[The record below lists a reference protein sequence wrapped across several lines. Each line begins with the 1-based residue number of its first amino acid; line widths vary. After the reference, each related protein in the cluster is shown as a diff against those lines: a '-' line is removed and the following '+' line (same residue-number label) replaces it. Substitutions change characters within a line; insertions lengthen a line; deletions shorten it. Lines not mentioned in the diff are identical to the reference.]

1 MIYLDTSFIAP
12 RYIAEATSEQVEQ
25 FLLQLDSE
33 EIAISSWTHVEF
45 ASLLSR
51 RLRMQE
57 IHETMAVQMMAM
69 FEYDLRES
77 FHVFIP
83 TVADYDLA
91 VHLLQKPSTGLRA
104 GDALH
109 LAIAYHHQCKFYTLD
124 KPLIKAARYLDLEV
138 ETLA

>member
-12 RYIAEATSEQVEQ
+12 RYIAEATSEKVEQ
-25 FLLQLDSE
+25 FLLQLDSSE

-57 IHETMAVQMMAM
+57 IHETMAIQMMAM

-91 VHLLQKPSTGLRA
+91 VHLLQKQNHQPDCEQGTLYIWRLRA
-104 GDALH
+104 
-109 LAIAYHHQCKFYTLD
+109 IINVNF
-124 KPLIKAARYLDLEV
+124 IR
-138 ETLA
+138 